1 MEAQAFRLLD
11 LPVEIRLMIYERLPR
26 TIKHH
31 RIKINHPI
39 YENEQIVTLVVRSI
53 PVSILGANRQIY
65 NEAQNVVRALAESFI
80 LKASPQMLVVADSYS
95 HILTAT
101 SGLSHCVRTLQHRS
115 SNELLRDR

>member
-1 MEAQAFRLLD
+1 MEMEPFRFLD

-31 RIKINHPI
+31 RIEINHPI
-39 YENEQIVTLVVRSI
+39 YEHEQVVTLVVRSI

-65 NEAQNVVRALAESFI
+65 NEAQNVIRAIAESFI
-80 LKASPQMLVVADSYS
+80 LKASPQMLVVTDSYS
-95 HILTAT
+95 HVLTAT
-101 SGLSHCVRTLQHRS
+101 SGLSHRVRTLQQRS